1 MQVVSWPHLLQS
13 TSNRRNS
20 TGGSSCDG
28 SRLASGEREGD
39 GSDEG
44 DKVDLDLVG
53 GGDCQEAGQQGAAS
67 IGGEQQPH
75 NSRVRERKL
84 KCLFKGS
91 DDLKPEVQA
100 LDQTRQS
107 QILQGFLR
115 EWRRG

>member
-20 TGGSSCDG
+20 TGCDG
-28 SRLASGEREGD
+28 SRPASGEREGD

-44 DKVDLDLVG
+44 AKVDLDLVG

-75 NSRVRERKL
+75 NNSQVRERKL

-107 QILQGFLR
+107 QTLQGFLR

>member
-75 NSRVRERKL
+75 NNSQVRERKL
-84 KCLFKGS
+84 KCLFKGL
-91 DDLKPEVQA
+91 DDLKAEVQA

-107 QILQGFLR
+107 QIVQ
-115 EWRRG
+115 EWWRG